1 MVSDLRS
8 SHHVGIK
15 QRSVQRTCETT
26 TCMQDAGVSF
36 LPFNGRHGT
45 HARVTGEA
53 GRGGAGRGEPLN
65 ADHRGHQ
72 NHVTHWAI

>member
-36 LPFNGRHGT
+36 LPFNGGHGT

-53 GRGGAGRGEPLN
+53 GRAGRGGANLSMLTTE
-65 ADHRGHQ
+65 AI
-72 NHVTHWAI
+72 THWAI